1 MLQAYK
7 PIPPTDAE
15 LEAMAEAL
23 AASGHYRIQRR
34 LQPRPKLK
42 TPEGIELKQA
52 LFVDVETTGLDHQS
66 DEIIELAMVPFT
78 YGPDGHIYEVKE
90 PFQRFN
96 QPSKPISPEIT
107 RLTGITDEMVAG
119 HVIDPAQVEQF
130 AQDAVLVI
138 AHNASFDRRFIEK
151 LAPGFAHKG
160 WACSQ
165 SQIDWGAEGM
175 EGTRL
180 SYLVAGAG
188 YFYDKHRAVN
198 DCLAAIELLA
208 ASMPISSGTGL
219 GQLLANARKPTWRIW
234 AENAPFD
241 LKDVLKARGYRWNPD
256 GTPFPKAWFI
266 DVSDDDLSAELS
278 FLEKDI
284 YQREIQLLT
293 RKIDAFNRFSDRFE
307 NKTA

>member
-1 MLQAYK
+1 VLPAHN
-7 PIPPTDAE
+7 PTSPTEAE
-15 LEAMAEAL
+15 LEAMADVL
-23 AASGHYRIQRR
+23 AASGQYRIQRR
-34 LQPRPKLK
+34 LRPRPKLDV
-42 TPEGIELKQA
+42 PVGIELKQA

-78 YGPDGHIYEVKE
+78 YGPDGQIYEVKE

-96 QPSKPISPEIT
+96 QPLKPISAEIT

-119 HVIDPAQVEQF
+119 HVINSAEVEAF
-130 AQDAVLVI
+130 ARDAVLVV
-138 AHNASFDRRFIEK
+138 AHNAGFDRRFIEK
-151 LAPGFAHKG
+151 LAQGFIHKG

-165 SQIDWGAEGM
+165 SQINWAGEGI

-208 ASMPISSGTGL
+208 RPLPVTGNTGL
-219 GQLLANARKPTWRIW
+219 SELLENARKPTWRIW
-234 AENAPFD
+234 AENSPFD
-241 LKDVLKARGYRWNPD
+241 LKDVLKARGYRWNPE

-266 DVSDDDLSAELS
+266 DVQDENREAELNY
-278 FLEKDI
+278 LQKEI

-293 RKIDAFNRFSDRFE
+293 RKIDAFNRFSDRI
-307 NKTA
+307 

>member
-1 MLQAYK
+1 MLPAHN
-7 PIPPTDAE
+7 PTSPTEAE
-15 LEAMAEAL
+15 LEAMADVL
-23 AASGHYRIQRR
+23 AASGQYRIQRR
-34 LQPRPKLK
+34 LRPRPKLDV
-42 TPEGIELKQA
+42 PVGIELKQA

-78 YGPDGHIYEVKE
+78 YGPDGQIYEVKE

-96 QPSKPISPEIT
+96 QPLKPISAEIT

-119 HVIDPAQVEQF
+119 HVINSAEVEAF
-130 AQDAVLVI
+130 ARDAVLVV
-138 AHNASFDRRFIEK
+138 AHNAGFDRRFIEK
-151 LAPGFAHKG
+151 LAQGFIHKG

-165 SQIDWGAEGM
+165 SQINWAGEGI

-208 ASMPISSGTGL
+208 RPLPVTGNTGL
-219 GQLLANARKPTWRIW
+219 SELLENARKPTWRIW
-234 AENAPFD
+234 AENSPFD
-241 LKDVLKARGYRWNPD
+241 LKDVLKARGYRWNPE

-266 DVSDDDLSAELS
+266 DVQDENREAELNY
-278 FLEKDI
+278 LQKEI

-293 RKIDAFNRFSDRFE
+293 RKIDAFNRFSDRI
-307 NKTA
+307 

>member
-1 MLQAYK
+1 VLPAHK
-7 PIPPTDAE
+7 PTPPTEAE
-15 LEAMAEAL
+15 LEDMADAL
-23 AASGHYRIQRR
+23 AASGQYRIQRR
-34 LQPRPKLK
+34 LRPRPKVDA
-42 TPEGIELKQA
+42 PPGIELKQA

-90 PFQRFN
+90 PFQRLN
-96 QPSKPISPEIT
+96 EPSKPISAEIT

-119 HVIDPAQVEQF
+119 QVIDPAEVEAF
-130 AQDAVLVI
+130 AKDAVLVI
-138 AHNASFDRRFIEK
+138 AHNAGFDRRFVEK
-151 LAPGFAHKG
+151 LTPSFALKG

-165 SQIDWGAEGM
+165 SQIDWAGEGL

-180 SYLVAGAG
+180 SYLVAAAG
-188 YFYDKHRAVN
+188 YFYDKHRAMN

-208 ASMPISSGTGL
+208 APLPVSRGTGL
-219 GQLLANARKPTWRIW
+219 NMLLDNARKPTWRIW
-234 AENAPFD
+234 AENSPFD

-266 DVSDDDLSAELS
+266 DVADDQRDAELL
-278 FLEKDI
+278 FLQTEI

-293 RKIDAFNRFSDRFE
+293 RKIDAFNRYSDRV
-307 NKTA
+307 

>member
-1 MLQAYK
+1 MLQAHK
-7 PIPPTDAE
+7 PKPLSEEE
-15 LEAMAEAL
+15 LEAMADAL
-23 AASGHYRIQRR
+23 ADSGQYRIQRR
-34 LQPRPKLK
+34 LRPRPKVEPPPG
-42 TPEGIELKQA
+42 TELKQA
-52 LFVDVETTGLDHQS
+52 LFVDVETTGLDYQS

-78 YGPDGHIYEVKE
+78 YGPSGHIYGVKE
-90 PFQRFN
+90 PFQRFH
-96 QPSKPISPEIT
+96 QPKKLISAEIT

-119 HVIDPAQVEQF
+119 HVIDPAEVEAF
-130 AQDAVLVI
+130 AQDAVLIV
-138 AHNASFDRRFIEK
+138 AHHAGFDRRFMER
-151 LAPGFAHKG
+151 LAPGFALKA

-165 SQIDWGAEGM
+165 SQIDWAGERI

-208 ASMPISSGTGL
+208 SPLPISACTGL
-219 GQLLANARKPTWRIW
+219 RRLLENARKPTWRIW
-234 AENAPFD
+234 AENSPFD

-266 DVSDDDLSAELS
+266 DVADESREAELS
-278 FLEKDI
+278 FLRQEI

-293 RKIDAFNRFSDRFE
+293 RKIDAFNRFSER
-307 NKTA
+307 T